1 MDSIT
6 VTNQIKELILSK
18 IDPQASIEIINETHK
33 HIKHKGYTEGKY
45 HFVLNISSQ
54 KLSAMRKISSHK
66 EIFRAIDNL
75 MPYIHALSIKIKPE

>member
-18 IDPQASIEIINETHK
+18 IDPQASVEIINETHK
-33 HIKHKGYTEGKY
+33 HIKHRGYTEGKY
-45 HFVLNISSQ
+45 NFVLNISSQ

-66 EIFRAIDNL
+66 EIFKAIDNL